1 MSFGWDQS
9 RDAWVVRD
17 ILHGQYTLVGPRTG
31 IGQFHLGPLYYYV
44 LVPFF
49 FITKFDPMGSTYLNI
64 ILNIVNFVIF
74 YVVTRKMFGSYASLF
89 VIGVY
94 AVSNYIVGINR
105 VPWNVTLMPGI
116 SALIFFSI
124 YQIYK
129 GKYMWIYIAS
139 LLAGLYFHIHFTAV
153 FLPPIIIASL
163 LFVPKKTVVVK
174 HVIYSLPLFFLWFIP
189 NIIQEI
195 TSQHKDYGRY
205 QEFLKYYFIGF
216 HGRFLLHRLNDALVM
231 FRVILYYPP
240 FQLLAYII
248 LPVFIFLSW
257 WKSTKQDKL
266 LAYLLS
272 LWFIIPLFGFT
283 LYGGPLSEYYFL
295 YQVPM
300 VLFIFYIVQKKLLV
314 LAFKPVIVV
323 LIVFWSIYL
332 YQNTKDSWI
341 KPSYGGLQEQKDSV
355 KKVIKNGEKIEF
367 NVGDIKSYLYLIWT
381 EKQ

>member
-49 FITKFDPMGSTYLNI
+49 FITKFDPMGSNYLNI
-64 ILNIVNFVIF
+64 ILNIVNFVIL
-74 YVVTRKMFGSYASLF
+74 YIVTRKMFGTYASLF

-116 SALIFFSI
+116 SALIFFSL

-129 GKYMWIYIAS
+129 KKYVWVYIAS

-153 FLPPIIIASL
+153 FLPPIILLSL
-163 LFVPKKTVVVK
+163 AFVPQKKLLLK
-174 HVIYSLPLFFLWFIP
+174 HVVFSFPLFFVWFIP
-189 NIIQEI
+189 NIIQEV

-216 HGRFLLHRLNDALVM
+216 HGKFLLHRLNDALVM

-240 FQLLAYII
+240 FQILTYLI
-248 LPVFIFLSW
+248 LPVFIFLSC

-266 LAYLLS
+266 FAYLLS
-272 LWFIIPLFGFT
+272 LWFVIPLLGFT
-283 LYGGPLSEYYFL
+283 T
-295 YQVPM
+295 
-300 VLFIFYIVQKKLLV
+300 I
-314 LAFKPVIVV
+314 
-323 LIVFWSIYL
+323 
-332 YQNTKDSWI
+332 
-341 KPSYGGLQEQKDSV
+341 
-355 KKVIKNGEKIEF
+355 
-367 NVGDIKSYLYLIWT
+367 
-381 EKQ
+381 